1 MPLVSQAEPPL
12 RYNRGND
19 ITSTKRSLQKEVLSQ
34 PVTDHGLLMP
44 SIEHSVERWLQDVVI
59 GLNLC
64 PFAAKPQRKQQVR
77 MSVSAARTEEQL
89 LQDLHA
95 ELVLLDDSTPERLE
109 TTLLIVANMLAE
121 FADYNQFLNLAD
133 ALLLQH
139 DWQGQYQIASFHPNY
154 QFAGTDSDD
163 AENLTNRSP
172 YPILHIL
179 REASIEKAL
188 QNYPSPEQIPSK
200 NIYTVNRLTLSERR
214 KCFPYLFA
222 DD

>member
-1 MPLVSQAEPPL
+1 MQPATE
-12 RYNRGND
+12 RG
-19 ITSTKRSLQKEVLSQ
+19 VF
-34 PVTDHGLLMP
+34 GFFMP
-44 SIEHSVERWLQDVVI
+44 SIEHSVERWLQEVVI

-64 PFAAKPQRKQQVR
+64 PFAAMPQRKQQVR
-77 MSVSAARTEEQL
+77 MSVSAARTEQQL

-95 ELVLLDDSTPERLE
+95 EIVLLDASAPERLE
-109 TTLLIVANMLAE
+109 TTLLIVADMLAE
-121 FADYNQFLNLAD
+121 FDDYNQFLNQAD
-133 ALLLQH
+133 ALLQQH
-139 DWQGQYQIASFHPNY
+139 GWQGKFQIASFHPNY
-154 QFAGTDSDD
+154 RFADTNSDD

-188 QNYPSPEQIPSK
+188 QNYPSPEQIPNK
-200 NIYTVNRLTLSERR
+200 NIYTVNGLTLSERR

>member
-1 MPLVSQAEPPL
+1 
-12 RYNRGND
+12 
-19 ITSTKRSLQKEVLSQ
+19 
-34 PVTDHGLLMP
+34 MP
-44 SIEHSVERWLQDVVI
+44 SIENNVQRWLQDVVI

-64 PFAAKPQRKQQVR
+64 PFAAGPQRKQQVR

-95 ELVLLDDSTPERLE
+95 ELVLLDASTPEQLE
-109 TTLLIVANMLAE
+109 TTLLIVADMLAE

-133 ALLLQH
+133 ALLPQYG
-139 DWQGQYQIASFHPNY
+139 WQGRFQIASFHPHY
-154 QFAGTDSDD
+154 RFAGTDSDD

-179 REASIEKAL
+179 REASIAKAL

-200 NIYTVNRLTLSERR
+200 NIYTVRQLTLSERQ
-214 KCFPYLFA
+214 KCFPYLLA